1 MFVIKICE
9 QGNLKKRIFH
19 FHANDEIIELIE
31 NNIDA
36 DGNKCDQI
44 FYDQTIFSDQNVN
57 FVNRQMLGQK
67 SSYLN
72 ACKDW
77 TICEVCDYNFETR
90 EI

>member
-36 DGNKCDQI
+36 DGKKC
-44 FYDQTIFSDQNVN
+44 N
-57 FVNRQMLGQK
+57 
-67 SSYLN
+67 
-72 ACKDW
+72 
-77 TICEVCDYNFETR
+77 
-90 EI
+90 